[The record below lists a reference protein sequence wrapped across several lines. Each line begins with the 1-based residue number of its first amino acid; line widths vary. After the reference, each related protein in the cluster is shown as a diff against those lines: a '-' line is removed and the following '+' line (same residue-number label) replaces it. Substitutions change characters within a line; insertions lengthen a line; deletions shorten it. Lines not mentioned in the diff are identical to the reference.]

1 MGSITLHTL
10 KSKIEQL
17 YCQHEIKKITKMIP
31 KHFLVFLLSTIT
43 ICNCHYM
50 YHSGYHYNTRSNMV
64 WFEANE
70 PEDCREAP
78 EEVSE
83 EALPTDI
90 CDGAAAKDKRCLCIG
105 YNYTTY
111 FYGQPQE
118 SSGEI
123 TYLPWCGVCRDPCAL
138 QFKWDA
144 SFTILP
150 EEEEEG
156 SGAMEVIE
164 DVAEEVAEVPE
175 EAADV
180 VEEVADAAEVGRSI
194 DVSDII
200 NNVAE
205 EVAEVTEEAADV
217 VEELVDVAV
226 EASGDIAEESAKVSE
241 EVADVAEDAAEV
253 VEETSDTVEEASNDL
268 AEEAAGI
275 VEEVTEAAE
284 KAVDVVEEVPEE
296 AADVVDRVSILQ
308 RKQVVTLPKNP
319 PKSA

>member
-31 KHFLVFLLSTIT
+31 KHFLVFLLSAIT

-150 EEEEEG
+150 EEEEEEEG

-164 DVAEEVAEVPE
+164 DVAEE
-175 EAADV
+175 AADV
-180 VEEVADAAEVGRSI
+180 VEEVAEEVAEVAEEADDVVEEVADTAEVGRSI
-194 DVSDII
+194 DVSDVI
-200 NNVAE
+200 NDFAE
-205 EVAEVTEEAADV
+205 EVAEV
-217 VEELVDVAV
+217 
-226 EASGDIAEESAKVSE
+226 
-241 EVADVAEDAAEV
+241 
-253 VEETSDTVEEASNDL
+253 
-268 AEEAAGI
+268 
-275 VEEVTEAAE
+275 
-284 KAVDVVEEVPEE
+284 
-296 AADVVDRVSILQ
+296 
-308 RKQVVTLPKNP
+308 
-319 PKSA
+319 

>member
-1 MGSITLHTL
+1 MGSIALHTL
-10 KSKIEQL
+10 KSKIEQF

-43 ICNCHYM
+43 ICHCHYM

-83 EALPTDI
+83 EVLPTDI
-90 CDGAAAKDKRCLCIG
+90 CDGAAAKDKRCFCIG

-150 EEEEEG
+150 EEEEEEEEG

-164 DVAEEVAEVPE
+164 DVAEEVAEVAE
-175 EAADV
+175 EADDV
-180 VEEVADAAEVGRSI
+180 VEEVVDTAEVGRSI
-194 DVSDII
+194 DVSDVI
-200 NNVAE
+200 NDFA
-205 EVAEVTEEAADV
+205 EEAADV
-217 VEELVDVAV
+217 VEEVVDVAL
-226 EASGDIAEESAKVSE
+226 EASGDVAEESAEVSE
-241 EVADVAEDAAEV
+241 EVVDVAEEAA
-253 VEETSDTVEEASNDL
+253 DTVQEASNVF

-284 KAVDVVEEVPEE
+284 VA
-296 AADVVDRVSILQ
+296 
-308 RKQVVTLPKNP
+308 
-319 PKSA
+319 

>member
-1 MGSITLHTL
+1 MGKQYYVTHL
-10 KSKIEQL
+10 KVKNSQL

-31 KHFLVFLLSTIT
+31 KYFLVFLLSTIT
-43 ICNCHYM
+43 ICHCHYM

-90 CDGAAAKDKRCLCIG
+90 CDGAAAKDKRCFCIG
-105 YNYTTY
+105 CNYTTY

-118 SSGEI
+118 SSEEI

-150 EEEEEG
+150 GTQCYDISSLCWKYATKKACESDAFIIKRCQKSCKACKEEEEEEG

-164 DVAEEVAEVPE
+164 DVAEEAAEVAEVPE

-180 VEEVADAAEVGRSI
+180 VEDVVDVALEASGD
-194 DVSDII
+194 
-200 NNVAE
+200 VAE
-205 EVAEVTEEAADV
+205 ESAEVSEEIADVAEEAADV
-217 VEELVDVAV
+217 
-226 EASGDIAEESAKVSE
+226 G
-241 EVADVAEDAAEV
+241 
-253 VEETSDTVEEASNDL
+253 EETADTVEEASN
-268 AEEAAGI
+268 
-275 VEEVTEAAE
+275 
-284 KAVDVVEEVPEE
+284 
-296 AADVVDRVSILQ
+296 
-308 RKQVVTLPKNP
+308 
-319 PKSA
+319 

>member
-1 MGSITLHTL
+1 MGSIALHTL
-10 KSKIEQL
+10 KSKIEQF

-31 KHFLVFLLSTIT
+31 KYFLVFLLSTIT
-43 ICNCHYM
+43 ICHCHYM

-90 CDGAAAKDKRCLCIG
+90 CDGAAAKDKRCFCIG

-150 EEEEEG
+150 EEEEEEEEG

-164 DVAEEVAEVPE
+164 DVAEEVAEVAEEAADVVEEVAEEVAEVAEEADDVVEEVADTAEVGRSIDVSDVINDFAEEVAEVPE

-180 VEEVADAAEVGRSI
+180 VEEVP
-194 DVSDII
+194 
-200 NNVAE
+200 
-205 EVAEVTEEAADV
+205 EEA
-217 VEELVDVAV
+217 
-226 EASGDIAEESAKVSE
+226 
-241 EVADVAEDAAEV
+241 
-253 VEETSDTVEEASNDL
+253 T
-268 AEEAAGI
+268 
-275 VEEVTEAAE
+275 
-284 KAVDVVEEVPEE
+284 DVVEEVVDVAEE
-296 AADVVDRVSILQ
+296 ASSDV
-308 RKQVVTLPKNP
+308 
-319 PKSA
+319 AEE

>member
-1 MGSITLHTL
+1 MGKQYYVTHL
-10 KSKIEQL
+10 KSKIEQF

-31 KHFLVFLLSTIT
+31 KYFLVFLLSTIT
-43 ICNCHYM
+43 ICHCHYT

-90 CDGAAAKDKRCLCIG
+90 CDGAAAKDKRCFCIG

-118 SSGEI
+118 SSGEV

-150 EEEEEG
+150 EEEEEEG

-164 DVAEEVAEVPE
+164 DVAEEVAEVVE
-175 EAADV
+175 EADDV
-180 VEEVADAAEVGRSI
+180 VEEVADAAEIGRSI

-200 NNVAE
+200 NDIAE
-205 EVAEVTEEAADV
+205 EVAE
-217 VEELVDVAV
+217 
-226 EASGDIAEESAKVSE
+226 VSE
-241 EVADVAEDAAEV
+241 EVADVAEEAADV
-253 VEETSDTVEEASNDL
+253 VEETADTVEEASAEVSEEVADVAEEAADVVEETADTVEEASNDL

-275 VEEVTEAAE
+275 VEEVTEAA
-284 KAVDVVEEVPEE
+284 DVVEEVVDLAVEASSDVAEE
-296 AADVVDRVSILQ
+296 SAEVSEEVADV
-308 RKQVVTLPKNP
+308 
-319 PKSA
+319 

>member
-10 KSKIEQL
+10 KSKIEQF

-31 KHFLVFLLSTIT
+31 KYFLVFLLSTIT
-43 ICNCHYM
+43 ICHCHYM

-90 CDGAAAKDKRCLCIG
+90 CDGAAAKDKRCFCIG

-118 SSGEI
+118 SSEEI

-144 SFTILP
+144 TFTILP
-150 EEEEEG
+150 EEKEEEEG

-164 DVAEEVAEVPE
+164 DVAEEVAEV
-175 EAADV
+175 
-180 VEEVADAAEVGRSI
+180 
-194 DVSDII
+194 
-200 NNVAE
+200 
-205 EVAEVTEEAADV
+205 
-217 VEELVDVAV
+217 
-226 EASGDIAEESAKVSE
+226 
-241 EVADVAEDAAEV
+241 AEDAAEV
-253 VEETSDTVEEASNDL
+253 VEETADTVEEASNDL

-275 VEEVTEAAE
+275 VE
-284 KAVDVVEEVPEE
+284 
-296 AADVVDRVSILQ
+296 
-308 RKQVVTLPKNP
+308 
-319 PKSA
+319 

>member
-1 MGSITLHTL
+1 MGKQYYVTHL
-10 KSKIEQL
+10 KSKIEQF

-31 KHFLVFLLSTIT
+31 KYFLVFLLSTIT
-43 ICNCHYM
+43 ICHCHYM

-90 CDGAAAKDKRCLCIG
+90 CDGAAAKDKRCFCIG

-150 EEEEEG
+150 EEEEEEG

-164 DVAEEVAEVPE
+164 EVAEEVAEVAEEAEDVVEEVADAAEVGRGIDVSDIINNVAEEVAEVPE

-180 VEEVADAAEVGRSI
+180 VEEV
-194 DVSDII
+194 
-200 NNVAE
+200 
-205 EVAEVTEEAADV
+205 
-217 VEELVDVAV
+217 VDVAV
-226 EASGDIAEESAKVSE
+226 EASGDV
-241 EVADVAEDAAEV
+241 
-253 VEETSDTVEEASNDL
+253 
-268 AEEAAGI
+268 

-284 KAVDVVEEVPEE
+284 EAVDVAEEAVDVVEEVPEE
-296 AADVVDRVSILQ
+296 AADVVEEVVDVAEEASGDVAEESAEVSEEVADVAEEAAAAVEEVAED
-308 RKQVVTLPKNP
+308 VVEEVVEE
-319 PKSA
+319 

>member
-1 MGSITLHTL
+1 
-10 KSKIEQL
+10 
-17 YCQHEIKKITKMIP
+17 
-31 KHFLVFLLSTIT
+31 
-43 ICNCHYM
+43 M

-90 CDGAAAKDKRCLCIG
+90 CDGAAAKDKRCFCIG

-150 EEEEEG
+150 EEEEG

-164 DVAEEVAEVPE
+164 DVAEEVAEVAE

-180 VEEVADAAEVGRSI
+180 VEETA
-194 DVSDII
+194 
-200 NNVAE
+200 
-205 EVAEVTEEAADV
+205 
-217 VEELVDVAV
+217 
-226 EASGDIAEESAKVSE
+226 
-241 EVADVAEDAAEV
+241 
-253 VEETSDTVEEASNDL
+253 DTVKEASNVL

-275 VEEVTEAAE
+275 LEEVTEAAE
-284 KAVDVVEEVPEE
+284 VAVDVVEEVPEE
-296 AADVVDRVSILQ
+296 ASDVVEEAAAAVEEVAED
-308 RKQVVTLPKNP
+308 VVEEVVEE
-319 PKSA
+319 

>member
-1 MGSITLHTL
+1 
-10 KSKIEQL
+10 
-17 YCQHEIKKITKMIP
+17 
-31 KHFLVFLLSTIT
+31 
-43 ICNCHYM
+43 
-50 YHSGYHYNTRSNMV
+50 MV

-70 PEDCREAP
+70 PGDCGPGGR
-78 EEVSE
+78 EVSE

-90 CDGAAAKDKRCLCIG
+90 CDGAAAKDKRCFCIG

-138 QFKWDA
+138 EFKWDA

-150 EEEEEG
+150 EEEEEEEG

-164 DVAEEVAEVPE
+164 DVAEEVAEVVE

-205 EVAEVTEEAADV
+205 EVAEVPEEAADV
-217 VEELVDVAV
+217 VEDVVDVAV
-226 EASGDIAEESAKVSE
+226 EASGD
-241 EVADVAEDAAEV
+241 VADETAEV
-253 VEETSDTVEEASNDL
+253 SDE
-268 AEEAAGI
+268 
-275 VEEVTEAAE
+275 
-284 KAVDVVEEVPEE
+284 
-296 AADVVDRVSILQ
+296 
-308 RKQVVTLPKNP
+308 
-319 PKSA
+319 